1 MKNMNEQ
8 LIINETLVHRLVAA
22 QFPQWKDFPIRPVT
36 HSGWDNSDLAPIS

>member
-1 MKNMNEQ
+1 MNEQ
-8 LIINETLVHRLVAA
+8 LIINETLVQCLIAA